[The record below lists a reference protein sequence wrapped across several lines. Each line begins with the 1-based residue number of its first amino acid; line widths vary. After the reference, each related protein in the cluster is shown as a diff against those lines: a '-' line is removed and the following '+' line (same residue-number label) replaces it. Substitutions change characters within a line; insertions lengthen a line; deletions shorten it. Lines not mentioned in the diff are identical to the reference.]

1 MIDPQPGVKV
11 SEAGEGAFGVRH
23 RNRCKVGPA
32 AQQVSDGAG
41 AWRIAIASESTTAG
55 AWIHALSAVAKSRTS
70 PRSKWPSAL
79 S

>member
-55 AWIHALSAVAKSRTS
+55 G
-70 PRSKWPSAL
+70 
-79 S
+79 